1 MKVPLEISFRGV
13 EKTDDM
19 ESLIREKAAK
29 LEQICDY
36 LSSCSIAVES
46 PQEHQ
51 EAGNPFR
58 VRISVRVPPGHELVV
73 KRESSQGD
81 MHDELPK
88 VVRDA
93 FQAVRRQLQELTDRQ
108 QGEVKTHPEQEAA
121 AVVVRLFRE
130 EGYGFLK
137 TIDGKELYFHRNSVL
152 HDDFDRLGIGTGIS
166 FVEEAGEKGPQAS
179 TVQIVDK
186 PGSRVTEEEESEAEP
201 PLGWKK

>member
-13 EKTDDM
+13 AKTEDM

-29 LEQICDY
+29 LEEVCSY
-36 LSSCSIAVES
+36 LSSCSIALES

-58 VRISVRVPPGHELVV
+58 VRISMRVPPGHELVV
-73 KRESSQGD
+73 KRESSRGD
-81 MHDELPK
+81 MHDELPT

-93 FQAVRRQLQELTDRQ
+93 FQAARRQLQELTERQ
-108 QGEVKTHPEQEAA
+108 RDEVKTHPEQEAA

-137 TIDGKELYFHRNSVL
+137 TIDGRELYFHRNSVL
-152 HDDFDRLGIGTGIS
+152 HDDFDRLEIGTGVS
-166 FVEEAGEKGPQAS
+166 FMEEAGEKGPQAS
-179 TVQIVDK
+179 SVQIVDK
-186 PGSRVTEEEESEAEP
+186 PGAHVPEQEESEVEP
-201 PLGWKK
+201 PAGWKR

>member
-1 MKVPLEISFRGV
+1 MQVPLEISFRGV
-13 EKTDDM
+13 AKTEDI

-36 LSSCSIAVES
+36 LSSCSIALES

-51 EAGNPFR
+51 EAGSPFR
-58 VRISVRVPPGHELVV
+58 VRISMRVPPGHELVV
-73 KRESSQGD
+73 KRESGHGD

-93 FQAVRRQLQELTDRQ
+93 FQAARGQLQELTERQ
-108 QGEVKTHPEQEAA
+108 RDEVKTHPEQEAA

-137 TIDGKELYFHRNSVL
+137 TVDGRELYFHRNSVL
-152 HDDFDRLGIGTGIS
+152 HDDFDRLEIGTGVS
-166 FVEEAGEKGPQAS
+166 FMEEPGEKGPQAS

-186 PGSRVTEEEESEAEP
+186 PGARVPEEEESEVEP
-201 PLGWKK
+201 PAGWKR

>member
-1 MKVPLEISFRGV
+1 MRVPLEISFRGV
-13 EKTDDM
+13 AKTDDM
-19 ESLIREKAAK
+19 ENLIWKKVAK
-29 LEQICDY
+29 LEELCDH
-36 LSSCSIAVES
+36 LSSLSIAIES

-51 EAGNPFR
+51 QAGNPFR
-58 VRISVRVPPGHELVV
+58 VRISMRVPPGHELVV
-73 KRESSQGD
+73 KRESSRGD
-81 MHDELPK
+81 MHDPLPK

-93 FQAVRRQLQELTDRQ
+93 FQAARRQIKELTDRQ

-121 AVVVRLFRE
+121 AIVVRLFRE

-137 TIDGKELYFHRNSVL
+137 TIEGRELYFHRNSVL
-152 HDDFDRLGIGTGIS
+152 HGDFDRLEIGTGVS

-179 TVQIVDK
+179 TLQIVDK